1 MPTGTFFR
9 LPEEK
14 RARLTEAAWREFER
28 TRFSDTS
35 INRII
40 QDADI
45 PRGSFYQYFEDKEEL
60 FAYLVSDIKDYFMEM
75 CIRAIEAVEGD
86 VFALPSYIL
95 DHILLPDGGIDPM
108 VERCARVMRINPG
121 MDFDQLLPQR
131 AEVQGEF
138 HSALLQ
144 RADLSALRRGDG
156 EFVDRL
162 LELLIHLTGG
172 AVAEVLSGVDSRDNV
187 RSALMMDIDIVKYGS
202 LSMDGRAG
210 LKVGRYAQ

>member
-45 PRGSFYQYFEDKEEL
+45 PRGSFYQYFADKEEL
-60 FAYLVSDIKDYFMEM
+60 FAYLVSDIKSYFMEM

-86 VFALPSYIL
+86 VFALPPYIL
-95 DHILLPDGGIDPM
+95 DHVLRPDGGIDPM

-138 HSALLQ
+138 HAALLQ

-156 EFVDRL
+156 YFVDRL
-162 LELLIHLTGG
+162 LELLIHLTGA
-172 AVAEVLSGVDSRDNV
+172 AVAEVLSGLDSREDV
-187 RSALMMDIDIVKYGS
+187 RGALMMDIDIIKYGS

-210 LKVGRYAQ
+210 SLAGRITQ